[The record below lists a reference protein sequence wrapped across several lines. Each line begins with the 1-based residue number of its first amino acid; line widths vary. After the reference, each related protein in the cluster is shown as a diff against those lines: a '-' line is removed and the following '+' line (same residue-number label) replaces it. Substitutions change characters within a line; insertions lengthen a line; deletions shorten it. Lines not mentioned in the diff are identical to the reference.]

1 MHNELEL
8 VVLKRD
14 IPKEKLIAGDIGTIV
29 HKYDESHFEIEFV
42 TASGHT
48 IAVLPLSDNEVRP
61 FSQQEILHTRE
72 MSTFAA

>member
-1 MHNELEL
+1 MYNELEL
-8 VVLKRD
+8 VVLKQD
-14 IPKEKLIAGDIGTIV
+14 VPKEKLVAGDIGTIV

-48 IAVLPLSDNEVRP
+48 VAVLTLSDKDVRP

-72 MSTFAA
+72 ISPFAA